1 MSDVPMTPE
10 AFVAR
15 RRKPASAIKQLTQL
29 ELTEVSMVDMPANP
43 GARHLFFKSLAEIA
57 KAEPVTMTPA
67 EIEALAAAE
76 VAKAVA
82 MIGARMD
89 RAEAIA
95 ARVAGGTA
103 QGSAAIRPSGRTN
116 ATKGEALAE
125 AVRLAKAAEEQPPAY
140 WRTALRLLGEL
151 LAPDASPS
159 EQEHAALAS
168 PDGQILLRALA
179 GDKRP

>member
-1 MSDVPMTPE
+1 MSGVPMTPE

-15 RRKPASAIKQLTQL
+15 HRKPASSAKRLTQL
-29 ELTEVSMVDMPANP
+29 EVSEVSMVDMPANP
-43 GARHLFFKSLAEIA
+43 GARHLFFKGLSEIA
-57 KAEPVTMTPA
+57 KTEPATMTPA
-67 EIEALAAAE
+67 AIEALAAAE
-76 VAKAVA
+76 VAKTVA

-95 ARVAGGTA
+95 ARVAGHDV
-103 QGSAAIRPSGRTN
+103 RNRTLP
-116 ATKGEALAE
+116 LAE
-125 AVRLAKAAEEQPPAY
+125 AVRLAKAAQDQPPAY
-140 WRTALRLLGEL
+140 WRTALRLLGEM

>member
-1 MSDVPMTPE
+1 MILED
-10 AFVAR
+10 FVAR

-29 ELTEVSMVDMPANP
+29 ELTEVSMVDVPANP
-43 GARHLFFKSLAEIA
+43 GARHLFFKSLAEITE
-57 KAEPVTMTPA
+57 AEPAPMTPA
-67 EIEALAAAE
+67 DIEALAAAE

-82 MIGARMD
+82 AIGVRMD

-95 ARVAGGTA
+95 ARVAG
-103 QGSAAIRPSGRTN
+103 RDVRNRT
-116 ATKGEALAE
+116 LPLVE
-125 AVRLAKAAEEQPPAY
+125 AVRLAKADEEQPPAY